1 LKGSVN
7 TWFQFNNNFMLYLSL
22 AILTTMFYSKKIKI
36 RGLKFFYKIVVFK
49 HLSEQEPQTQK
60 KKGKKT

>member
-1 LKGSVN
+1 
-7 TWFQFNNNFMLYLSL
+7 MLYLSL